1 VAVARSSDD
10 AALRRAEPAEN
21 GDGAAFGTVL
31 RRLRLRAN
39 LSQGALAERARV
51 GVQTIG
57 SLERGDRQVPYRETV
72 ALLAAALGLSPS
84 ERALMEA
91 AAVRPDRPRRRRP
104 GLSKHHLPLHNSSL
118 IGRDSMVSE
127 VATLLAAH
135 RLVTLVGSGGVGKTR
150 AALAVAERVLS
161 DWRDGV
167 WFVGLA
173 PLADPTLVAGAIRGA
188 LGLRDL
194 DGRSERDHL
203 LSTLRSQRLLVVLD
217 NCEHVID
224 EAAALVDAILRSC
237 PNASILATSRERL
250 NVAGENVY
258 RTPSLPA
265 PPQPDPLQQPTT
277 QLDAESSLAYPAVA
291 LFVDR
296 ARAVANFDFR
306 DADAPVVAEICRRL
320 DGIPLAIELAAA
332 RLLVLRP
339 SELLTGLNER
349 MRILTNGHRAALPR
363 QQTMRAAI
371 DWSHDLLSPCERVVF
386 RRLGIFAGGWTRAAA
401 EATGADAHTQS
412 ASVFDAL
419 ASLVEKSLVLAE
431 PHEVETRYRFLEST
445 RDYALEKLE
454 ESGERPVVARR
465 HAEWTAQLLEWC
477 GDASLSLPTS
487 RWLPLAELEMDNAR
501 GALEWALSPAGDA
514 LLAARIAANPP
525 RRTISHDAE
534 RRRWIEAALA
544 RLDESEHP
552 AVAARLRLTESILS
566 PATESIVPAAHTA
579 ALFERAGSDAW
590 VAVSL
595 TILVQGLICAG
606 RLAEAESAID
616 RALDLLLAADAA
628 HSPVFAR
635 ALARK
640 GEVMISLDRRSQAR
654 RLLAESIALSDDL
667 RDGYSSYFARFTLS
681 HLAFVEG
688 DAASALQLLQAC
700 IAIAQDEQLPFLA
713 GLARD
718 NVADCRLALGEV
730 DEAAAAARE
739 SLPFV
744 RRVGW
749 PLQIL
754 GTIHTLAIVAA
765 RRSDFR
771 RAARLRG
778 YVLERCRV
786 DGYELEPAWHRA
798 DASLVA
804 LLRAALND
812 VEIEALDAEGARL
825 DEDAAVAAALMDE
838 TDARIGPFPVER

>member
-1 VAVARSSDD
+1 M
-10 AALRRAEPAEN
+10 
-21 GDGAAFGTVL
+21 
-31 RRLRLRAN
+31 
-39 LSQGALAERARV
+39 
-51 GVQTIG
+51 QTIG

-72 ALLAAALGLSPS
+72 ALLAAALGLGPS
-84 ERALMEA
+84 DRALMEA
-91 AAVRPDRPRRRRP
+91 AAVRPERPRRRRP
-104 GLSKHHLPLHNSSL
+104 ALPEHHLPLHTSSL
-118 IGRDSMVSE
+118 IGRDAMVSE
-127 VATLLAAH
+127 VAALLAAH

-150 AALAVAERVLS
+150 AALAVAERVLPE
-161 DWRDGV
+161 WRDGV

-173 PLADPTLVAGAIRGA
+173 PLADPTLVAGAVCGA

-203 LSTLRSQRLLVVLD
+203 LGTLRSQRLLVVVD

-224 EAAALVDAILRSC
+224 EAAALADAILRSC
-237 PNASILATSRERL
+237 PNVSILATSRERL

-265 PPQPDPLQQPTT
+265 PPQPDPVQPAP
-277 QLDAESSLAYPAVA
+277 QLDAESSLAFPAVA

-296 ARAVANFDFR
+296 ARAVADFDFR
-306 DADAPVVAEICRRL
+306 DADAPAVSEMCRQL

-332 RLLVLRP
+332 RLLVLKP
-339 SELLTGLNER
+339 SELLAGLNER
-349 MRILTNGHRAALPR
+349 LRILANGHRAALPR

-371 DWSHDLLSPCERVVF
+371 DWSHDLLSPRERVVF

-401 EATGADAHTQS
+401 EAVCADAHTER

-431 PHEVETRYRFLEST
+431 PRDVETWYRFLEST
-445 RDYALEKLE
+445 RDHALEKLD
-454 ESGERPVVARR
+454 ESGERAAVARR
-465 HAEWTAQLLEWC
+465 HAEWTARLLEWC

-487 RWLPLAELEMDNAR
+487 RWLPVAELEMDNAR
-501 GALEWALSPAGDA
+501 TALEWALSPAGDA
-514 LLAARIAANPP
+514 LLAGRIAANPP

-534 RRRWIEAALA
+534 RRRWIDAALA

-566 PATESIVPAAHTA
+566 PATESIAPAAHSA

-590 VAVSL
+590 LAVSL

-616 RALDLLLAADAA
+616 RALDLLRAADAA
-628 HSPVFAR
+628 HTPAFAR

-640 GEVMISLDRRSQAR
+640 CEVLISLDRRSEAR

-681 HLAFVEG
+681 HLDFVEG
-688 DAASALQLLQAC
+688 DAGSALQLLQAC
-700 IAIAQDEQLPFLA
+700 IAIAQDERFPFLA
-713 GLARD
+713 ALARD
-718 NVADCRLALGEV
+718 NVADCQLALGEV
-730 DEAAAAARE
+730 DEAASTARE

-765 RRSDFR
+765 RRGDLR

-778 YVLERCRV
+778 YVLERCRT

-804 LLRAALND
+804 LLRGVLND
-812 VEIEALDAEGARL
+812 AEIEALDAEGARL
-825 DEDAAVAAALMDE
+825 DEDAAVAAALVE
-838 TDARIGPFPVER
+838 TAARIDPSPVER